1 MADFELIAS
10 TTRSGI
16 AVDQIEFD
24 VAGAPPASG
33 YLLGRRSDGDQPL
46 VIGLHDARGDK
57 ATLLPDLEHLAARG
71 FLCLSVD
78 SPVTRRASAA
88 RDPLA
93 AFSSQ
98 FGIAIAAL
106 NLLQDDPG
114 AQQHRSAFLGR
125 GLGGEVAASVAART
139 GRVQVVAAVSALPDR
154 SSFVDRSSHPLAAGL
169 RLFHDDES
177 IAEQVEGLRP
187 NRLVSQL
194 EVATNTHWL
203 LQVADDDDRLSDED
217 HALLSL
223 SIPRTVRVEHIAHAR
238 DLWAPQARRS
248 RIDCISRMCS

>member
-1 MADFELIAS
+1 MADFDLIAS

-24 VAGAPPASG
+24 VAGAPRASG
-33 YLLGRRSDGDQPL
+33 YLLGRHHNGEQPL

-71 FLCLSVD
+71 FLCLSID
-78 SPVTRRASAA
+78 SPVTRRASAS

-93 AFSSQ
+93 AFTSQ
-98 FGIAIAAL
+98 FEIALAAL
-106 NLLQDDPG
+106 TLLQGDPD

-125 GLGGEVAASVAART
+125 GMGGEVAASVAAHT
-139 GRVQVVAAVSALPDR
+139 GRVQVVAAVSSLPDR
-154 SSFVDRSSHPLAAGL
+154 SSFVDRSPHPLAAGL
-169 RLFHDDES
+169 RLFHDDVS
-177 IAEQVEGLRP
+177 IAEQVEGLRS
-187 NRLVSQL
+187 NRLVTQL

-203 LQVADDDDRLSDED
+203 LQVGDDDDRLSNED

-223 SIPRTVRVEHIAHAR
+223 SIPRTVRVEHVAHAR
-238 DLWAPQARRS
+238 DLWAPQARRA
-248 RIDCISRMCS
+248 RVNFITRMCG